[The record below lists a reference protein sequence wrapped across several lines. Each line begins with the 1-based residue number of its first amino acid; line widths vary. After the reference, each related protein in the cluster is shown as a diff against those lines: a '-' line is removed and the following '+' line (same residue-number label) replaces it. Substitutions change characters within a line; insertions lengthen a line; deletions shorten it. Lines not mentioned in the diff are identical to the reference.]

1 MAEEL
6 ARCHPFRGNA
16 TVSCDSSSGYML
28 PGPVCGPDSAVK
40 PREIIQT
47 PRSEQQAA
55 TQGAS
60 ARITAQAAP
69 TMSPSLDPGNRL
81 LGVLGSSTP
90 KKHKADFN
98 HFFHLNLILPQW
110 RSQHGG
116 CFHTQ
121 QDKGRCLRHDTIPFQ
136 AEAGVLDILKN
147 QKETRKTNNRYSD
160 SQRKS
165 STTQTVCPLPMPRV
179 MWASVAAEG
188 TCVGY
193 FCFFI
198 KFFLR
203 GQATGLFATQLRL

>member
-55 TQGAS
+55 TQGEGAS

-69 TMSPSLDPGNRL
+69 TMSPSLDPGSRL

-90 KKHKADFN
+90 KRHKADFN

-110 RSQHGG
+110 TQHGG

-121 QDKGRCLRHDTIPFQ
+121 QDKGRCLRHDTVPFQ
-136 AEAGVLDILKN
+136 AEAGILDILKN
-147 QKETRKTNNRYSD
+147 QKRNKENKQQI
-160 SQRKS
+160 QRQSEKIINHQNCLS
-165 STTQTVCPLPMPRV
+165 VCPCQ
-179 MWASVAAEG
+179 G
-188 TCVGY
+188 
-193 FCFFI
+193 
-198 KFFLR
+198 
-203 GQATGLFATQLRL
+203 

>member
-69 TMSPSLDPGNRL
+69 TMSPSLDPGSRL

-121 QDKGRCLRHDTIPFQ
+121 QDKGRCLRHDTVPFQ

-165 STTQTVCPLPMPRV
+165 STTQTVCPF
-179 MWASVAAEG
+179 AHAKG
-188 TCVGY
+188 DVGICCSRRHLCGL
-193 FCFFI
+193 FLFFSLK
-198 KFFLR
+198 KFF
-203 GQATGLFATQLRL
+203 